1 LINYIKEFIPNRI
14 FVFTCKKYYFLYH
27 HLIKKH
33 INDYENYVRET
44 IRRDNYFVFK
54 LIIEENIKKWIEV
67 KHYKYKY
74 ALYVI
79 VYYLCIKTQDLYSN
93 NILLSLGALGYRYCF
108 TRIVAFSYLAV
119 FMGRYESRMIFPIY
133 TTLMLISPIFILNS

>member
-1 LINYIKEFIPNRI
+1 MLTEENILKKIQFFPDELVNYIKEFIPNRI

-67 KHYKYKY
+67 KHYKYKNMIFKNY
-74 ALYVI
+74 LYFTI
-79 VYYLCIKTQDLYSN
+79 SYCIDNESN
-93 NILLSLGALGYRYCF
+93 SCRNILTDFLKIHGLHKNLHKKN
-108 TRIVAFSYLAV
+108 IVKY
-119 FMGRYESRMIFPIY
+119 IKWKI
-133 TTLMLISPIFILNS
+133 